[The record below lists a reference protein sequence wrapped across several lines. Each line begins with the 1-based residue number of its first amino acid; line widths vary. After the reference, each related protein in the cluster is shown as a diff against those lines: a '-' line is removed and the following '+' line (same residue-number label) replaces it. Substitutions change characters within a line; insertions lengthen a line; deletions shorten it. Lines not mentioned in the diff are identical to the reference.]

1 MSFRATLKFVLFFF
15 IALTP
20 MVVKAQQ
27 TGATVSGLVEDPD
40 TALIPGATVTL
51 TPTTGKALTTQ
62 SQSDGTYVLHNVPA
76 GTYSM
81 TVTMQGFASF
91 VKMGVKV
98 SAGQALTRGCEDG
111 DPGPGAGGAGHD
123 AVGAGERRSG

>member
-1 MSFRATLKFVLFFF
+1 MLFWATLKFVLIFF
-15 IALTP
+15 IALAP

-27 TGATVSGLVEDPD
+27 SGATVSGLVEDPD

-51 TPTTGKALTTQ
+51 TPPAGKGLTTQ
-62 SQSDGTYVLHNVPA
+62 SQSDGTYVLHNVPT
-76 GTYSM
+76 GTYSL

-98 SAGQALTRGCEDG
+98 NAGEALTVNARMAIQAQG
-111 DPGPGAGGAGHD
+111 D
-123 AVGAGERRSG
+123 